1 MYIVSFQSGP
11 PRGRRRKGYSW
22 GHREWVVDPV
32 PREGQTVFLLRGGQ
46 EPPVSSISPH
56 DELPFPPD
64 GPRAANSHFITFAPC
79 LV

>member
-11 PRGRRRKGYSW
+11 PRGRRRKDTAG
-22 GHREWVVDPV
+22 GRRESVVDPA
-32 PREGQTVFLLRGGQ
+32 PWEGQTVFLLRGGQ